1 MLYREAGQ
9 FKASYAADQAIFPI
23 AQDRFIVFLF
33 LIAAFVV
40 PPAFAST
47 YWFNAILL
55 PLLIYTMAAI
65 GLNILVGY
73 CGQISLGTG
82 AFMAV
87 GAYSAYK
94 LTTVYFPDLGLVFI
108 FFMAGAIA
116 AAVGV
121 IFGLPSLRIKG
132 FYLAVATLAAQ
143 FFLQWLFNKVP
154 WFSNNNSTGTI
165 ESPPRSI
172 FGRIAEP
179 GGTFEFLSYI
189 NPTVSSPTATPANKY
204 IFALALVVVMALV
217 AKNLVRG
224 RVGRKWMA
232 IRDMDIAAQLIGIRP
247 LRTKLTAFAT
257 SSFYCGVAGAMLLFL
272 YLNSAETLAFSI
284 VESFNV
290 LFMVIIG
297 GLGSILGSFL
307 GAAFIVLVPILL
319 VNALPAVGIDIDVA
333 TRRHIE
339 LMLFGGLMIFFLI
352 VEPHGFAR
360 LWQIAK
366 EKLRLW
372 PFPH

>member
-1 MLYREAGQ
+1 M
-9 FKASYAADQAIFPI
+9 
-23 AQDRFIVFLF
+23 
-33 LIAAFVV
+33 
-40 PPAFAST
+40 
-47 YWFNAILL
+47 
-55 PLLIYTMAAI
+55 
-65 GLNILVGY
+65 
-73 CGQISLGTG
+73 
-82 AFMAV
+82 
-87 GAYSAYK
+87 
-94 LTTVYFPDLGLVFI
+94 
-108 FFMAGAIA
+108 
-116 AAVGV
+116 
-121 IFGLPSLRIKG
+121 
-132 FYLAVATLAAQ
+132 ATLAAQ
-143 FFLQWLFNKVP
+143 FFLQWLFNKVG
-154 WFSNNNSTGTI
+154 WFSNNNATGTI
-165 ESPPRSI
+165 ESPPRTI

-179 GGTFEFLSYI
+179 GGTLEFLSFL
-189 NPTVSSPTATPANKY
+189 NPMVSSPSASPANKY
-204 IFALALVVVMALV
+204 IFALALVAVMALV

-224 RVGRKWMA
+224 RVGRQWMA

-247 LRTKLTAFAT
+247 LQTKLSAFAT

-297 GLGSILGSFL
+297 GLGSILGSLL
-307 GAAFIVLVPILL
+307 GAGFIVLVPILL
-319 VNALPAVGIDIDVA
+319 VNALPAIGIDIDVA

>member
-1 MLYREAGQ
+1 M
-9 FKASYAADQAIFPI
+9 
-23 AQDRFIVFLF
+23 
-33 LIAAFVV
+33 
-40 PPAFAST
+40 
-47 YWFNAILL
+47 
-55 PLLIYTMAAI
+55 
-65 GLNILVGY
+65 
-73 CGQISLGTG
+73 
-82 AFMAV
+82 
-87 GAYSAYK
+87 
-94 LTTVYFPDLGLVFI
+94 
-108 FFMAGAIA
+108 
-116 AAVGV
+116 
-121 IFGLPSLRIKG
+121 
-132 FYLAVATLAAQ
+132 
-143 FFLQWLFNKVP
+143 
-154 WFSNNNSTGTI
+154 
-165 ESPPRSI
+165 
-172 FGRIAEP
+172 
-179 GGTFEFLSYI
+179 
-189 NPTVSSPTATPANKY
+189 VSSPSASPANKY
-204 IFALALVVVMALV
+204 IFALALVAVMALV

-224 RVGRKWMA
+224 RMGRKWMA

-247 LRTKLTAFAT
+247 LHTKLSAFAT

-307 GAAFIVLVPILL
+307 GAGFIVLMPILL
-319 VNALPAVGIDIDVA
+319 VNALPAIGIDIDVA

-360 LWQIAK
+360 LWAIAK

>member
-1 MLYREAGQ
+1 
-9 FKASYAADQAIFPI
+9 
-23 AQDRFIVFLF
+23 
-33 LIAAFVV
+33 
-40 PPAFAST
+40 
-47 YWFNAILL
+47 
-55 PLLIYTMAAI
+55 
-65 GLNILVGY
+65 
-73 CGQISLGTG
+73 
-82 AFMAV
+82 
-87 GAYSAYK
+87 
-94 LTTVYFPDLGLVFI
+94 
-108 FFMAGAIA
+108 
-116 AAVGV
+116 
-121 IFGLPSLRIKG
+121 
-132 FYLAVATLAAQ
+132 
-143 FFLQWLFNKVP
+143 
-154 WFSNNNSTGTI
+154 
-165 ESPPRSI
+165 
-172 FGRIAEP
+172 
-179 GGTFEFLSYI
+179 
-189 NPTVSSPTATPANKY
+189 
-204 IFALALVVVMALV
+204 VVMALV